1 MGTAYDKKTI
11 DTLSDFNIAFHKIY
25 NLLNQKLN
33 FKNIS
38 MKKINDWQY
47 EVNFEYQS
55 KRYKISGTLDDV
67 GFGCAKAI
75 DQILALNKELNYRI
89 FTSLENNEFYKKLII
104 LRNDEL
110 PFFKHATGISLSTLS
125 P

>member
-1 MGTAYDKKTI
+1 
-11 DTLSDFNIAFHKIY
+11 
-25 NLLNQKLN
+25 
-33 FKNIS
+33 

-55 KRYKISGTLDDV
+55 NRYKISGTLEDV
-67 GFGCAKAI
+67 GFSCAKAI

-110 PFFKHATGISLSTLS
+110 PFFKQATGITLSTLN

>member
-1 MGTAYDKKTI
+1 MFK
-11 DTLSDFNIAFHKIY
+11 
-25 NLLNQKLN
+25 QKLK

-38 MKKINDWQY
+38 RKKINDWQY
-47 EVNFEYQS
+47 EVNSEYQS
-55 KRYKISGTLDDV
+55 KRYKISGTLEDV

-110 PFFKHATGISLSTLS
+110 PFFKQATGISVSTLS